1 MSKVTLPAF
10 INREELKKRLVQI
23 LDMADA
29 GLKKRGYGEEIY
41 LTPLYER
48 AESLLSPARKMYE
61 GIKAGKS
68 VEDFIKSFS

>member
-1 MSKVTLPAF
+1 
-10 INREELKKRLVQI
+10 
-23 LDMADA
+23 MADA